1 MALAASKD
9 SLYSRLGGYDAIAAV
24 VDDFLPRIQN
34 DARLSRFWSSPRSP
48 DTNNRERQLA
58 LDFIA
63 SCAGGPNFYLGRDM
77 KTSHQG
83 MGISHED
90 YAAFKHHLGAA
101 LEKFEVP
108 QREHDEVMVFVD
120 SLAGDIVEG

>member
-1 MALAASKD
+1 MGLAASKD
-9 SLYSRLGGYDAIAAV
+9 SLYSRLGGYDAIPAV
-24 VDDFLPRIQN
+24 VDDFLPRLQS

-77 KTSHQG
+77 KTSHEG
-83 MGISHED
+83 MGISDED
-90 YAAFKHHLGAA
+90 YAAFKHHLAA
-101 LEKFEVP
+101 TLEKFEVP
-108 QREHDEVMVFVD
+108 E
-120 SLAGDIVEG
+120 